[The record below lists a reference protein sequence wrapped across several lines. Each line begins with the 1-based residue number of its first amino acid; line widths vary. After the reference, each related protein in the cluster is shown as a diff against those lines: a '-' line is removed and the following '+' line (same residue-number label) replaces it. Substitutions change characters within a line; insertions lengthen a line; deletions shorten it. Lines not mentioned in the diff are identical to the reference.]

1 MAEDNFWESEDTM
14 SEEEAN
20 QIMESEAETQAE
32 DVEYA
37 SEQEESVEEENS
49 EEQDLE
55 ADAQIL
61 KDASLRLEQGNLYKM
76 LLKHDLFEGVDADA
90 RAIANVQRE
99 LRSFIRE
106 RLEVLVGLKS
116 DPRIAPKK
124 LQVELPFS
132 ELEIQ
137 LLKEFLGKVT
147 GNTEAKPSSMKPAT
161 VQAAPVQ
168 TKIKPVLG
176 ASQSKVTVSAPKKAQ
191 AKPKQAPPKTNEP
204 RLAKPPSEMTAAE
217 LIEYNKKVVAARQQ
231 GRKAIA
237 VKKIPMPDSQQL
249 ETMYASRV
257 QTQSGGNLIGAILTK
272 MGKGAPGLIETADGG
287 FDDSNDGR
295 M

>member
-1 MAEDNFWESEDTM
+1 MAEDSFWESDDAM

-20 QIMESEAETQAE
+20 QIMESESEAQAE
-32 DVEYA
+32 DVEA
-37 SEQEESVEEENS
+37 ISEEEVAEEESS

-76 LLKHDLFEGVDADA
+76 LLKHDLFEGVEADA

-106 RLEVLVGLKS
+106 RLEVLVGLKA

-124 LQVELPFS
+124 VQVELPFT

-147 GNTEAKPSSMKPAT
+147 GKTETKPAAMKPAT
-161 VQAAPVQ
+161 VQVSSAPV
-168 TKIKPVLG
+168 KIKPVVG
-176 ASQSKVTVSAPKKAQ
+176 TSSSKVTVSAPKKAQ
-191 AKPKQAPPKTNEP
+191 PKPKQAPTKTEEP
-204 RLAKPPSEMTAAE
+204 RLQKPPSEMTAAE

-237 VKKIPMPDSQQL
+237 ARKMPMPDADQL
-249 ETMYASRV
+249 QNMYATRV
-257 QTQSGGNLIGAILTK
+257 QTNGGGNLIGAILTK
-272 MGKGAPGLIETADGG
+272 MGKGAPGLIEAADGG
-287 FDDSNDGR
+287 YEDSNDGR